1 MDVAAMSFGKTYCI
15 QRDAVAYL
23 MGMHFNRPFLG
34 LLVVSGCLELRQGD
48 HVTTGGP
55 APIQRASARFIE
67 PFFPAIDII
76 TGGSV
81 VLVYSCV
88 KISRTVA
95 VVVALLMTAATTNAL
110 AREFRAAD
118 TQSEDYPT
126 VQALRYMGRLIEE
139 RSGGRLQIRV
149 FHSRQ
154 LGEEKET
161 IEQTRAGAIDL
172 NRTNVA
178 LIGSFVPAMNVLAMP
193 FLFRSTEHLQKVLDG
208 PIGNEILGSFEP
220 YGFVG
225 LAFYDSGARSVY
237 NSVRPIRSIADM
249 KGLRLR
255 VQQSELMSD
264 MIRALGAE
272 PIELPYGQVRT
283 GLATKLIDGAENNW
297 PSFVTTDHYKYAGH
311 YTLTEHTMSPEVLV
325 MSRKAWDSLSEED
338 RTIFREAALQSSR
351 FMRERWK
358 DLEEQSRR
366 QAAGAGVTIVTD
378 FDRKPFEAA
387 MAPLY
392 AKAQRDPAAA
402 QLIERIRKVD

>member
-1 MDVAAMSFGKTYCI
+1 VPVCS
-15 QRDAVAYL
+15 
-23 MGMHFNRPFLG
+23 
-34 LLVVSGCLELRQGD
+34 
-48 HVTTGGP
+48 
-55 APIQRASARFIE
+55 RAE
-67 PFFPAIDII
+67 
-76 TGGSV
+76 
-81 VLVYSCV
+81 
-88 KISRTVA
+88 ISRTVA
-95 VVVALLMTAATTNAL
+95 IVVGLLMAVLTTNAV

-139 RSGGRLQIRV
+139 KSGGRLQIRV

-172 NRTNVA
+172 NRSNVA
-178 LIGSFVPAMNVLAMP
+178 LIGTFVPAMNVLAMP
-193 FLFRSTEHLQKVLDG
+193 FLFRSIEHLQKVLDG

-237 NSVRPIRSIADM
+237 NSVRPIRSIADL

-264 MIRALGAE
+264 MIKALGAE
-272 PIELPYGQVRT
+272 PIELPYGQVLT

-297 PSFVTTDHYKYAGH
+297 PSFVTTDHYKYAGY
-311 YTLTEHTMSPEVLV
+311 YTLTEHTMGPEVLI
-325 MSRKAWDSLSEED
+325 MSRKAWESLPPED
-338 RTIFREAALQSSR
+338 RTIFREAALQSGR

-366 QAAGAGVTIVTD
+366 QAAGAGVTIVTE

-387 MAPLY
+387 MASIY